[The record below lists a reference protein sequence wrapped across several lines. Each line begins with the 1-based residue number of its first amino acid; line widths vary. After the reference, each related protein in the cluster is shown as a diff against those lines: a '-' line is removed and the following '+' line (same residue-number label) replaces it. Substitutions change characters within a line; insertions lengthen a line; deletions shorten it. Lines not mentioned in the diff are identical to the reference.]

1 MEPNALPTD
10 IESVVLYVVA
20 AELYRTGILS
30 LARAIR
36 FSHLSAVDFIN
47 YLASSG
53 IEIRPEGPSRQ
64 GEVTT
69 GTGEEI
75 SA

>member
-1 MEPNALPTD
+1 MEPDTLPTD
-10 IESVVLYVVA
+10 VESVVLYVVA
-20 AELYRTGILS
+20 AELYRTGTLS

-53 IEIRPEGPSRQ
+53 IEIRPEGQSRQ
-64 GEVTT
+64 GEVMTSA
-69 GTGEEI
+69 GEEI